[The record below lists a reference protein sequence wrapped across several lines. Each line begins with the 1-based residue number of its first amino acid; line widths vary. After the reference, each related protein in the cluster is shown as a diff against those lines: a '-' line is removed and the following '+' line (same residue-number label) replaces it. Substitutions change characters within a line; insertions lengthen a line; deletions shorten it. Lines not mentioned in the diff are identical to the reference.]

1 MHVLKVASAKPLVG
15 IGDLERRHPTM
26 RNIMLAILAVAFA
39 TLARS
44 AMAAEGQGDDNA
56 NKQPTMAEL
65 ASKVDSLGT
74 RLGAIEATL
83 GNLATATVGTSAT
96 SLASKVD
103 AHSSTATA
111 NHTTIVGKFAQ
122 QMAVVMTVPTAT
134 SGHNAVYYLVGDSSI
149 ASFPKGTVATS
160 GQFTDRALP
169 TGTYLFEVQQPYSDN
184 VLCNGK
190 VSMSLTGSIPA
201 RHFSVCPRVVV
212 TIDDGIGGSDRF
224 SDRLYDGFGIYDI
237 TEKSSG
243 NFYVTHKFPSGFAF
257 TDAKPLSSYAGAVRI
272 TKLK

>member
-1 MHVLKVASAKPLVG
+1 
-15 IGDLERRHPTM
+15 
-26 RNIMLAILAVAFA
+26 MLAILAVAFA

-149 ASFPKGTVATS
+149 ASFPKGTVAAN
-160 GQFTDRALP
+160 QRFTNRALP

-190 VSMSLTGSIPA
+190 ISATLRAAASHI
-201 RHFSVCPRVVV
+201 RHYSVCPRVVV
-212 TIDDGIGGSDRF
+212 TIDRGSGVGTADGDK
-224 SDRLYDGFGIYDI
+224 LYDGFGIYEI
-237 TEKSSG
+237 TERSSS
-243 NFYVTHKFPSGFAF
+243 NFRVSHKFPTGFAF
-257 TDAKPLSSYAGAVRI
+257 TDDKPLNSYTAAVKI